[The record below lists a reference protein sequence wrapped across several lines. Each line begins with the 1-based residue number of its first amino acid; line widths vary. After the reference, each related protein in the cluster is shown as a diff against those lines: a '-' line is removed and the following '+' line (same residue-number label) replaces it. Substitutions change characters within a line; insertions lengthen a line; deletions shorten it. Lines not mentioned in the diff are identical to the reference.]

1 MSHKAG
7 KEVVFVLLPRY
18 RVLLMIQQGGRMFMF
33 QARPSVRLVE
43 IDFSFSYV
51 ERRTDACVHA
61 RPPTRGPLTC
71 TEKVCETVVGRAVA
85 AARAV

>member
-33 QARPSVRLVE
+33 QARPSVRPVE

-51 ERRTDACVHA
+51 ERPRTDACVPAHA
-61 RPPTRGPLTC
+61 RPLNLH
-71 TEKVCETVVGRAVA
+71 
-85 AARAV
+85 